1 MTIRRLPGLVYMIA
15 LVALVIGLAPAAIL
29 AQSDAIHGIDSAD
42 MDLAAD
48 PRVDFY
54 RFANGG
60 WMDRTTI
67 PSDRGRYN
75 TFNELNDETI
85 QILLDILDRQAT
97 GGQLQGGT
105 DPWKVVRLYEQGI
118 DVGTRDRQGVT
129 PIALIVA
136 ELDAITDLAGIH
148 GFLEG
153 AEFRGIYGLFPIFG
167 GPDLQDSSIN
177 SATVYGPFLGLPN
190 RDFYV
195 DDDPSMEPIRTSYV
209 ETAAA
214 LLGYLGYD
222 AARATAAARAVYELE
237 RSLAEQTLTRE
248 EQQDFSLAYNPR
260 TIEELATTYPLM
272 NWERYT
278 EALGIEDVTQL
289 VVSDIQYLKSLDGI
303 VRQTPVDTLRDY
315 MKLEL
320 LWTFSSNLSLEIEE
334 TAFNFDGRVLNGL
347 EEMSPIEERALDQV
361 NLTLGEALGQLYV
374 AENFPPEAKAQILEL
389 IDALRFAFRV
399 RLEANTWMSPEA
411 KAEAF
416 KKLDTLQVKVGYP
429 GQWQSYAAVT
439 IDDSYAL
446 SVLSANNAMLLRSL
460 DSVGKPVDKTEWF
473 TPPQTVNAYYNPL
486 FNEIIFPA
494 AILQPPFFDFR
505 ADPAS
510 NFGAIGFVIGHEI
523 THAFDLQGSQF
534 DAEGNLRQWWTPQDV
549 EQFQA
554 LNDRVVAQYNAIEV
568 LPGVNVNGQITVTE
582 NVADLGGVQVA
593 YHALEAYLA
602 ERGAPLPPPP
612 ALDGATTAPAAPTFT
627 QQQRFFIAAASV
639 WRAKTREETLLNL
652 IRTDSHAPSTIRST
666 RPLRNMDVF
675 FPAFSIASGDPMFLP
690 PENRIVIW

>member
-1 MTIRRLPGLVYMIA
+1 MTIRRLPGLVHAITLMA
-15 LVALVIGLAPAAIL
+15 LLLGLAPAAIF
-29 AQSDAIHGIDSAD
+29 AQSDAIHGIDPTD

-48 PRVDFY
+48 PGTDFY

-60 WMDRTTI
+60 WLDRTTI
-67 PSDRGRYN
+67 PSDRGSYN
-75 TFNELNDETI
+75 TFNELNDATI
-85 QILLDILDRQAT
+85 QILLDILARQAA
-97 GGQLQGGT
+97 GGELQGGT
-105 DPWKVVRLYEQGI
+105 DTWKAVRLYEQGI
-118 DVGTRDRQGVT
+118 DVATRDRQGVA
-129 PIALIVA
+129 PIAPIVA

-153 AEFRGIYGLFPIFG
+153 AQFRGIASIFTVYG

-177 SATVYGPFLGLPN
+177 SASIYGPYLGLPN

-195 DDDPSMEPIRTSYV
+195 GDDPSMEPIRTSYV

-222 AARATAAARAVYELE
+222 ATRATAAAQAVYELE

-248 EQQDFSLAYNPR
+248 EQQDFSLSYSPR
-260 TIEELATTYPLM
+260 TIEELATIYPLM
-272 NWERYT
+272 NWERYSD
-278 EALGIEDVTQL
+278 ALGIEDVTQL
-289 VVSDIQYLKSLDGI
+289 VVSDIQYLEALDGI
-303 VRQTPVDTLRDY
+303 VRQTPVETLKDY

-320 LWTFSSNLSLEIEE
+320 LWTFASNLSLEIEE
-334 TAFNFDGRVLNGL
+334 TAFNFKGRVLNGL
-347 EEMSPIEERALDQV
+347 EEMSPVEERALNQV
-361 NLTLGEALGQLYV
+361 NQTLGEALGQLYV
-374 AENFPPEAKAQILEL
+374 VENFPPEAKAQILEL

-429 GQWQSYAAVT
+429 DEWQSYATVT

-446 SVLSANNAMLLRSL
+446 STLNAYNALLRRSL
-460 DSVGKPVDKTEWF
+460 DSVGKPVDKTEWI
-473 TPPQTVNAYYNPL
+473 TPPQTVNAFYNPL
-486 FNEIIFPA
+486 FNEIVFPA

-534 DAEGNLRQWWTPQDV
+534 DAQGNLRQWWTAQDV

-554 LNDRVVAQYNAIEV
+554 LNDRVVAQYGAIEV

-593 YHALEAYLA
+593 YQALEAYLA

-612 ALDGATTAPAAPTFT
+612 TLEGATTAPAAPTFT

-639 WRAKTREETLLNL
+639 WRSQTREETLLNL

-666 RPLRNMDVF
+666 QPLRNADAF
-675 FPAFSIASGDPMFLP
+675 FAAFGIAPADPMFFP
-690 PENRIVIW
+690 PEERVIIW